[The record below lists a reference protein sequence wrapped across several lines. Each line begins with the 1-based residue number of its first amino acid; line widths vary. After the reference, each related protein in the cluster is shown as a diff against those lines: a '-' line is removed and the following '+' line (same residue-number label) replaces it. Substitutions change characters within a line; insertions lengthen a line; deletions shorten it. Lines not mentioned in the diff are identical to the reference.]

1 MLKELFHCKDYLK
14 AKTPEGLKLL
24 MIKNNLKTNSYHDYN
39 IIHDGQFWFAWF
51 EFDAS
56 QIIDRETK
64 RALNEGQR

>member
-1 MLKELFHCKDYLK
+1 MQKEFFHCKDYLK

-24 MIKNNLKTNSYHDYN
+24 MIRNNLATNAYHDYN
-39 IIHDGQFWFAWF
+39 IMHDGNSWFAWF